1 MMEKQAVIS
10 DELQDGLE
18 DSPKRVKADL
28 VKSAALDDNAI
39 VKKLAD
45 AAAKV
50 RRFSNINPPV

>member
-10 DELQDGLE
+10 DESQDGPE

-45 AAAKV
+45 AATKV